1 MKKFALLAAAA
12 LIASP
17 AVFAADKDLCQLN
30 LQEIEDNMA
39 TNKAT
44 LGDPARDEIQDLVK
58 KARDAQ
64 QSGDTETCIAQST
77 KALQKLEGPGS
88 SGSTGSAGTGS
99 GAGN

>member
-1 MKKFALLAAAA
+1 MKKFALFAAAA

-30 LQEIEDNMA
+30 LQEIDDNMA

-44 LGDPARDEIQDLVK
+44 LGDPARGEVQDRITT
-58 KARDAQ
+58 ARDAK

-77 KALQKLEGPGS
+77 KALQMLEGPGS
-88 SGSTGSAGTGS
+88 TGSTGSAGTGS
-99 GAGN
+99 GASN